1 MRVLLDNNVDRR
13 FARLLVGHEVVRAR
27 QAGWADLYNGDLIA
41 AAEIAGFAV
50 LITADKNLRYQQNLK
65 DRTISIITL
74 NSILVDFPG
83 IQPLAPQVLAALEN
97 LPQGSFVTI
106 TP

>member
-13 FARLLVGHEVVRAR
+13 FARLLVGHEAVHAR
-27 QAGWADLYNGDLIA
+27 QVGWADLYNGDLIA
-41 AAEIAGFAV
+41 AGELAGFAV
-50 LITADKNLRYQQNLK
+50 LITADKNMRNQQNLK

-74 NSILVDFPG
+74 NSILVDLAG
-83 IQPLAPQVLAALEN
+83 IKPLVPQVLAALEN
-97 LPQGSFVTI
+97 LPQGAFITI

>member
-1 MRVLLDNNVDRR
+1 MRVLLDNNIDRR
-13 FARLLVGHEVVRAR
+13 FSRLLTGHDAVHAR
-27 QAGWADLYNGDLIA
+27 QVGWEDLHNGDLIA
-41 AAEIAGFAV
+41 AAELEGFAV

-65 DRTISIITL
+65 GRTISIITL

-83 IQPLAPQVLAALEN
+83 IQPLVPQVLAALEN
-97 LPQGSFVTI
+97 LPQGAFITI

>member
-13 FARLLVGHEVVRAR
+13 FARLLVGHEAVHAR
-27 QAGWADLYNGDLIA
+27 QVGWADLQNGDLIA
-41 AAEIAGFAV
+41 AAEFSGFDV
-50 LITADKNLRYQQNLK
+50 LITADKNMRYQQNLK

-83 IQPLAPQVLAALEN
+83 IQPLVPQVLAALEN
-97 LPQGSFVTI
+97 LSPGSFITI
-106 TP
+106 TQ